1 MSDSRLFCTAL
12 GMTESKVAFN
22 FEKVFS
28 EIEYF
33 FRISAC
39 DDGMWK
45 VVVVVVVVPVPV
57 AGGGKAMGGNLSIV
71 FRLTVV
77 LVVVSW
83 FVV

>member
-12 GMTESKVAFN
+12 GITESKVAFN

-45 VVVVVVVVPVPV
+45 VVVVVVVVPV
-57 AGGGKAMGGNLSIV
+57 AGGGKAIGGILSIV
-71 FRLTVV
+71 FRFVVV